1 MPLSAQLVLDVLFGI
16 LFVCLHLYR
25 TRKRGHTLHTLDWS
39 EWLDAFGRGSA
50 MYFIFAVLVLVVS
63 SFRPFIKGVYIRL
76 PWWSWS
82 ILCLVCVLAAVKLF
96 QLTKAWL
103 SVGIMTRPAA
113 APISEIQ
120 DLRQQVAAQGKE
132 ITAQGEQI
140 AALKA
145 EGCRSTSAC
154 AYFKRSVGRDGRT
167 LRGYAG
173 KG

>member
-25 TRKRGHTLHTLDWS
+25 TRKRGHTLHRLDWS

-50 MYFIFAVLVLVVS
+50 MYFIFAVSVLVVS

-103 SVGIMTRPAA
+103 SVGIMTRPAGLSDA
-113 APISEIQ
+113 GASMSISVYPIPVLADSSLQ
-120 DLRQQVAAQGKE
+120 RL
-132 ITAQGEQI
+132 
-140 AALKA
+140 
-145 EGCRSTSAC
+145 
-154 AYFKRSVGRDGRT
+154 
-167 LRGYAG
+167 AG
-173 KG
+173 FG

>member
-1 MPLSAQLVLDVLFGI
+1 MPLSAQLVLDVVFGI

-25 TRKRGHTLHTLDWS
+25 TRKRGHTIHTIDWS
-39 EWLDAFGRGSA
+39 EWLDAFARGSA

-103 SVGIMTRPAA
+103 SVGIMTRPTA

-120 DLRQQVAAQGKE
+120 DLRQQVVAQGKE

-145 EGCRSTSAC
+145 RVADLQANVPISKGPLEGTGEH
-154 AYFKRSVGRDGRT
+154 YGVTPEG
-167 LRGYAG
+167 
-173 KG
+173 

>member
-16 LFVCLHLYR
+16 LFVFLHLYR

-63 SFRPFIKGVYIRL
+63 NFRPFIKGVYIRL

-145 EGCRSTSAC
+145 EVADLQAHVPIS
-154 AYFKRSVGRDGRT
+154 
-167 LRGYAG
+167 
-173 KG
+173 KGPLEGTGEHSGVTPGG